1 MAKTRST
8 IGSNNEREQTLNQLL
23 TEMDGF
29 VNNKD
34 VTVIVMAA
42 SNRADVLDPAILR
55 RFDRKVH
62 VGYPNTDGRQ
72 AILRVHA
79 RRINMEDTVDF
90 EYLAETT
97 HGMSGADLRNVVNE
111 AALLAVREGSNERVA
126 QRHLELAATRI
137 REMRTNLESRPDH
150 GFFLLRR

>member
-1 MAKTRST
+1 
-8 IGSNNEREQTLNQLL
+8 
-23 TEMDGF
+23 MDGF

-79 RRINMEDTVDF
+79 RRINMEDTVK
-90 EYLAETT
+90 
-97 HGMSGADLRNVVNE
+97 HNE
-111 AALLAVREGSNERVA
+111 P
-126 QRHLELAATRI
+126 ATRQSSSHSSL
-137 REMRTNLESRPDH
+137 RQASKRTFAAQVVMLAQSPDPSKPVH
-150 GFFLLRR
+150 NRMTGIYPSSSSSEVLTIQFKSNFSYPVRLKH